1 MLAMA
6 ILDLKIIPDPALR
19 APCMDVGDFDTQLH
33 ALLDDMYETML
44 AEHGLGLAAPQVG
57 LLKRVAVIDLS
68 IESMPSPTITS
79 LSACTVDDHVHNKR
93 LELINPTLEKAGKL
107 VASNE
112 GCLSIPEFR
121 ETIKRHDTVSV
132 TAHDRHGRQ
141 FKLHAT
147 ELLAFALQHEI
158 DHLHG
163 ILFVDYLSGLKKQI
177 FQRWYTKNLAP
188 LG

>member
-1 MLAMA
+1 MA
-6 ILDLKIIPDPALR
+6 ILDLKIIPDPVLR
-19 APCMDVGDFDTQLH
+19 APCTDVDDFDKHLH

-57 LLKRVAVIDLS
+57 LPKRVAVIDLS
-68 IESMPSPTITS
+68 IESMPPPTIAS
-79 LSACTVDDHVHNKR
+79 LSACAPEDHLHHDR
-93 LELINPTLEKAGKL
+93 LELVNPTLEKTGKL

-121 ETIKRHDTVSV
+121 ETIKRHDTVTV
-132 TAHDRHGRQ
+132 TAYDRRGRQ
-141 FKLHAT
+141 FKLQAT
-147 ELLAFALQHEI
+147 ELLAFALQHEV

-188 LG
+188 QG